1 MFHIIRPKIKK
12 AGKSSGAKDFIRCFC
27 VQGCSFRQKYLF
39 RTVNMDDSNL
49 TEATAV
55 SIGLVVHYIAYYFPV
70 IAHTMYI
77 DAFLRFQQ
85 IEIN

>member
-1 MFHIIRPKIKK
+1 
-12 AGKSSGAKDFIRCFC
+12 
-27 VQGCSFRQKYLF
+27 
-39 RTVNMDDSNL
+39 MDDSNL